1 MAFVLDD
8 SSTYFWPISL
18 QVPIDGGKF
27 QRCDFQV
34 EFQRIPQSE
43 LLELLAAQ
51 TEGLLSDVDI
61 VKKIM
66 VGWKDVTDSEGEEV
80 PFTNVNR
87 DQLLEVVGMA
97 SAIGE
102 IFLESRAKA
111 KRKN

>member
-18 QVPIDGGKF
+18 QVPVDGGKYK
-27 QRCDFQV
+27 RCDFEV

-43 LLELLAAQ
+43 LLELIAAQ
-51 TEGLLSDVDI
+51 QEGALRDVEI
-61 VKKIM
+61 IKKIM
-66 VGWKDVTDSEGEEV
+66 VGWKNVTDSEDQEV
-80 PFTNVNR
+80 PFTATNR

-102 IFLESRAKA
+102 VFFESRAKA